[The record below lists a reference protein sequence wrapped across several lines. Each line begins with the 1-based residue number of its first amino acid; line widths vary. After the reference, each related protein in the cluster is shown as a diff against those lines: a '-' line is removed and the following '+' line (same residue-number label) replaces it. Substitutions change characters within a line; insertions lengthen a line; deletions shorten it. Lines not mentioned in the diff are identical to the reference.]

1 MSRARSKPTTR
12 TEPNRLGGATLAR
25 PQGRAVLTRPQG
37 RAVARLG
44 PAGCLDNGTGQ
55 ARPLRGCIVTTF
67 VAGLLVTAS
76 PIVMAEDDRLF
87 WHADAGSPAERFEL
101 AKRTEPEL
109 VAFLRRFPKGADLHN
124 HAGGAVYS
132 DYVIDEARAK
142 GLRYDPESR
151 GFTASEEEHT
161 VSLDELEADAAM
173 LKAFFE
179 TVSMRG
185 WYPNTD
191 DGHHH
196 FFQTFSHL
204 GSARRTQ
211 AQVLAEIVRRNRY
224 QNVNYVELMMTP
236 VPSAT
241 WGRFYEI
248 FDELDLDDLP
258 GSLAP
263 YESLIEDPAI
273 GRSFSEY
280 IDELETEAS
289 RELGLSPTLS
299 EPGTETAVAY
309 IGSLLRT
316 GPMERFF
323 RHAIVMF
330 TAMQSDER
338 VVGLNIVAPE
348 DHPASR
354 RQFDGQ
360 MKILDFLWQRFDQP
374 AITLH
379 AGELTLR
386 YAPVASMWDRI
397 RRSIDEGHAR
407 RIGHG
412 ISIAWERDLVS
423 LLEQMRDE
431 GILVEINLTSN
442 ESILGVRDDAHPFQL
457 YRRAGVPVCLTT
469 DDEGV
474 SRSNLTRE
482 YVKAVRR
489 YDLDYD
495 DIKTISRDCLVHSFL
510 PKETKTARL
519 ALLDAAFA
527 DFEKSLATGYRES
540 AD

>member
-1 MSRARSKPTTR
+1 MRNSVRAMATVVV
-12 TEPNRLGGATLAR
+12 GALA
-25 PQGRAVLTRPQG
+25 AATS
-37 RAVARLG
+37 VA
-44 PAGCLDNGTGQ
+44 NGD
-55 ARPLRGCIVTTF
+55 
-67 VAGLLVTAS
+67 
-76 PIVMAEDDRLF
+76 DDRPF
-87 WHADAGSPAERFEL
+87 WHADAGTPMQRFEL

-109 VAFLRRFPKGADLHN
+109 IAFLRRFPKGADLHN

-132 DYVIDEARAK
+132 DYVIDAARAK
-142 GLRYDPESR
+142 GLRYDPVSR
-151 GFTASEEEHT
+151 GFTTSEDAHT
-161 VSLDELEADAAM
+161 VGLDQLEADAAM

-185 WYPNTD
+185 WYPHTD

-196 FFQTFSHL
+196 FFETFSYL
-204 GSARRTQ
+204 GSAQRTP

-224 QNVNYVELMMTP
+224 QNVNYLELMFNAVPPAIWGRLYDIPVELDM
-236 VPSAT
+236 
-241 WGRFYEI
+241 
-248 FDELDLDDLP
+248 DDLP
-258 GSLAP
+258 ASLAP
-263 YESLIEDPAI
+263 LESLIADPATA
-273 GRSFSEY
+273 RSFTEY
-280 IDELETEAS
+280 IDELEAEAS
-289 RELGLSPTLS
+289 QELGLSPALG

-316 GPMERFF
+316 GPMDPFF
-323 RHAIVMF
+323 RNAVLTF

-348 DHPASR
+348 DRPASR
-354 RQFDGQ
+354 RQFDDQ
-360 MKILDFLWQRFDQP
+360 MKILDFLWRRFDEP

-412 ISIAWERDLVS
+412 ISIGWERDIVG
-423 LLEQMRDE
+423 LLEQMARDDV
-431 GILVEINLTSN
+431 LVEINITSN
-442 ESILGVRDDAHPFQL
+442 ESILGVRDDAHPFDL

-474 SRSNLTRE
+474 SRSNLTME
-482 YVKAVRR
+482 YVKAVQR

-495 DIKTISRDCLVHSFL
+495 DIKTISRDCLAHSFL
-510 PKETKTARL
+510 PDEVKSERL
-519 ALLDAAFA
+519 AMLEAAFSR
-527 DFEKSLATGYRES
+527 FEESLATGFRES
-540 AD
+540 GD

>member
-1 MSRARSKPTTR
+1 MPRPWNKRVGRTPGAGPSRR
-12 TEPNRLGGATLAR
+12 
-25 PQGRAVLTRPQG
+25 GRACPVPTRGACRVRCGRGQAPPL
-37 RAVARLG
+37 RAVFF
-44 PAGCLDNGTGQ
+44 TG
-55 ARPLRGCIVTTF
+55 ALAAACP
-67 VAGLLVTAS
+67 VANAD
-76 PIVMAEDDRLF
+76 DDRLF
-87 WHADAGSPAERFEL
+87 WHPDAGTPAERFEL
-101 AKRTEPEL
+101 AKRTQPEL
-109 VAFLRRFPKGADLHN
+109 IAFLRRFPKGADLHN

-132 DYVIDEARAK
+132 DYVIDEARVK
-142 GLRYDPESR
+142 GLRYDPRNR

-161 VSLDELEADAAM
+161 VSLDQLEADSAM

-185 WYPNTD
+185 WYPNTG

-196 FFQTFSHL
+196 FFQTFSRL

-211 AQVLAEIVRRNRY
+211 PQVLAEIIRRNRY

-236 VPSAT
+236 VPGAT

-248 FDELDLDDLP
+248 FHELDLDDLP
-258 GSLAP
+258 ASLAP
-263 YESLIEDPAI
+263 FETLIEDPSVA
-273 GRSFSEY
+273 RSFTEY
-280 IDELETEAS
+280 IDELEAEAS
-289 RELGLSPTLS
+289 RELGISPALG

-316 GPMERFF
+316 GPTERFF
-323 RHAIVMF
+323 RNAIVTF
-330 TAMQSDER
+330 TAMKSDER

-354 RQFDGQ
+354 RQFDDQ
-360 MKILDFLWQRFDQP
+360 MKILDFLWERFDKP
-374 AITLH
+374 DITLH

-397 RRSIDEGHAR
+397 RRSIDEGHSR

-412 ISIAWERDLVS
+412 ISIAWERDLVG
-423 LLEQMRDE
+423 LLDRMRDE

-442 ESILGVRDDAHPFQL
+442 ESILGVRDDEHPFQL

-474 SRSNLTRE
+474 SRSNLTME
-482 YVKAVRR
+482 YVKAVER
-489 YDLDYD
+489 YDLGYD
-495 DIKTISRDCLVHSFL
+495 DIKTISRDCLAYSFL
-510 PKETKTARL
+510 PEDTKAQRL
-519 ALLDAAFA
+519 AMLDEAFGR
-527 DFEKSLATGYRES
+527 FEKSLATGYRES

>member
-1 MSRARSKPTTR
+1 MS
-12 TEPNRLGGATLAR
+12 ENRDVDAHELKLAR
-25 PQGRAVLTRPQG
+25 MPPRFALRDKLVPFGRPAFALIGASVLAVGGQ
-37 RAVARLG
+37 VA
-44 PAGCLDNGTGQ
+44 AAD
-55 ARPLRGCIVTTF
+55 
-67 VAGLLVTAS
+67 
-76 PIVMAEDDRLF
+76 DDRPF
-87 WHADAGSPAERFEL
+87 WHPDVGSPAERFEL

-142 GLRYDPESR
+142 GLRYEPEGR
-151 GFTASEEEHT
+151 GFTDSEEDHT
-161 VSLDELEADAAM
+161 VSLDQLEADAAM

-185 WYPNTD
+185 WYPNTG

-204 GSARRTQ
+204 GSAERTQ
-211 AQVLAEIVRRNRY
+211 AQVLAEIVRRNHY
-224 QNVNYVELMMTP
+224 QNVNYLELMMAP
-236 VPSAT
+236 VPPAT
-241 WGRFYEI
+241 WGRFYAVGS
-248 FDELDLDDLP
+248 ELDLDDLP

-263 YESLIEDPAI
+263 FEPLIEDPEI
-273 GRSFSEY
+273 GRSFTEY
-280 IDELETEAS
+280 IDQLEADAS
-289 RELGLSPTLS
+289 RPLGLSPGLGESGS
-299 EPGTETAVAY
+299 EIAVAY

-316 GPMERFF
+316 GTMERFF
-323 RHAIVMF
+323 RNAVITF
-330 TAMQSDER
+330 TAMRSDER

-354 RQFDGQ
+354 RQFDDQ
-360 MKILDFLWQRFDQP
+360 MQVLDFLWQRFDRP

-412 ISIAWERDLVS
+412 ISIAWERDLVG
-423 LLEQMRDE
+423 LLEQMAKDQV
-431 GILVEINLTSN
+431 LVEINLTSN

-457 YRRAGVPVCLTT
+457 YRRAGVAVCLTT

-474 SRSNLTRE
+474 SRSNLTME
-482 YVKAVRR
+482 YVKAVQR
-489 YDLDYD
+489 YDLGYE
-495 DIKTISRDCLVHSFL
+495 DIKTISRDCLAHSFL
-510 PKETKTARL
+510 PDEVKSERL
-519 ALLDAAFA
+519 AMLEAAFA
-527 DFEKSLATGYRES
+527 RFEESLATGYREIP
-540 AD
+540 

>member
-1 MSRARSKPTTR
+1 MR
-12 TEPNRLGGATLAR
+12 NI
-25 PQGRAVLTRPQG
+25 
-37 RAVARLG
+37 VA
-44 PAGCLDNGTGQ
+44 
-55 ARPLRGCIVTTF
+55 II
-67 VAGLLVTAS
+67 VAGALAAAS
-76 PIVMAEDDRLF
+76 HVAVAEDDRPF
-87 WHADAGSPAERFEL
+87 WHPEAGTPAERFEL

-142 GLRYDPESR
+142 GLRYDPRSR
-151 GFTASEEEHT
+151 GFTASEENHT
-161 VSLDELEADAAM
+161 VSLDQLESDAAL

-185 WYPNTD
+185 WYPNTG

-224 QNVNYVELMMTP
+224 QNVNYVELMMNAAP
-236 VPSAT
+236 PAT
-241 WGRFYEI
+241 WGRFFEI
-248 FDELDLDDLP
+248 FHELDLDDLP

-263 YESLIEDPAI
+263 FEALIDDPAI
-273 GRSFSEY
+273 RRSFTAY
-280 IDELETEAS
+280 IDELESKVS
-289 RELGLSPTLS
+289 RELGLDPALGEKDSDI
-299 EPGTETAVAY
+299 AVGY

-316 GPMERFF
+316 GPTERFF
-323 RHAIVMF
+323 RMAVVVF
-330 TAMQSDER
+330 AAMQADER

-354 RQFDGQ
+354 RQFHDQ
-360 MKILDFLWQRFDQP
+360 MKILDFLWRRFDEP

-397 RRSIDEGHAR
+397 RRSIDQGHAR

-412 ISIAWERDLVS
+412 ISIGWERDLVG
-423 LLEQMRDE
+423 LLEQMASDKV
-431 GILVEINLTSN
+431 LVEINLTSN
-442 ESILGVRDDAHPFQL
+442 ESILGVRDRAHPFEL

-474 SRSNLTRE
+474 SRSNLTME
-482 YVKAVRR
+482 YVKAAQR
-489 YDLDYD
+489 YDLAYEDV
-495 DIKTISRDCLVHSFL
+495 KAISRDCLVHSFL
-510 PKETKTARL
+510 PADTKAERL
-519 ALLDAAFA
+519 AMLDAAFA
-527 DFEKSLATGYRES
+527 GFEKALATGYREV
-540 AD
+540 AE

>member
-1 MSRARSKPTTR
+1 MLNSV
-12 TEPNRLGGATLAR
+12 RLIVAT
-25 PQGRAVLTRPQG
+25 V
-37 RAVARLG
+37 
-44 PAGCLDNGTGQ
+44 
-55 ARPLRGCIVTTF
+55 
-67 VAGLLVTAS
+67 VAGALAAATPVANGD
-76 PIVMAEDDRLF
+76 DDRPF
-87 WHADAGSPAERFEL
+87 WHADAGTPLQRFEL

-132 DYVIDEARAK
+132 DYVIDAARAK
-142 GLRYDPESR
+142 GLRYDPMRR
-151 GFTASEEEHT
+151 GFTASEEAHT
-161 VSLDELEADAAM
+161 VGLDQLEADADM

-185 WYPNTD
+185 WYPHTD

-196 FFQTFSHL
+196 FFETFSYL
-204 GSARRTQ
+204 GSAQRAP

-224 QNVNYVELMMTP
+224 QNVNYLELMFNAVP
-236 VPSAT
+236 PSA
-241 WGRFYEI
+241 WERFYGVSAE
-248 FDELDLDDLP
+248 FDVDDLP

-263 YESLIEDPAI
+263 FESLIADPAI
-273 GRSFSEY
+273 ARSFTEY
-280 IDELETEAS
+280 IDELEAEAS
-289 RELGLSPTLS
+289 RELGLSPALG

-316 GPMERFF
+316 GPTDRFF
-323 RHAIVMF
+323 RNAVIVF
-330 TAMQSDER
+330 TAMQADER

-354 RQFDGQ
+354 RQFDDQ
-360 MKILDFLWQRFDQP
+360 MKILDFLWRRFDEP

-412 ISIAWERDLVS
+412 ISIGWERDVVG
-423 LLEQMRDE
+423 LLEQMAKDDV
-431 GILVEINLTSN
+431 LVEINLTSN
-442 ESILGVRDDAHPFQL
+442 ESILGVRDHAHPFEL

-474 SRSNLTRE
+474 SRSNLTME
-482 YVKAVRR
+482 YVKAVQR

-510 PKETKTARL
+510 PDEVKGERL
-519 ALLDAAFA
+519 AMLEASFSR
-527 DFEKSLATGYRES
+527 FEGSLANGFPEHS
-540 AD
+540 D

>member
-1 MSRARSKPTTR
+1 MAGRVRWGRPFQH
-12 TEPNRLGGATLAR
+12 GA
-25 PQGRAVLTRPQG
+25 
-37 RAVARLG
+37 
-44 PAGCLDNGTGQ
+44 GQ
-55 ARPLRGCIVTTF
+55 ARHLLLAV
-67 VAGLLVTAS
+67 VALATAGQ
-76 PIVMAEDDRLF
+76 VALGNDDRPF
-87 WHADAGSPAERFEL
+87 WHPDAGTPAERFEL

-132 DYVIDEARAK
+132 DYVIDAARAK
-142 GLRYDPESR
+142 GLRYDPRLR
-151 GFTASEEEHT
+151 GFTVSEEDHT
-161 VSLDELEADAAM
+161 VSLDQLESDAAM

-185 WYPNTD
+185 WYPNTG

-196 FFQTFSHL
+196 FFQTFSRL
-204 GSARRTQ
+204 GSARRSE

-224 QNVNYVELMMTP
+224 QHVNYVELMMNAA
-236 VPSAT
+236 PSAT
-241 WGRFYEI
+241 WGRFFEVFNE
-248 FDELDLDDLP
+248 FDVDDLP

-263 YESLIEDPAI
+263 FEPLIEDPSI
-273 GRSFSEY
+273 RRSFSAY
-280 IDELETEAS
+280 IDELEAEVS
-289 RELGLSPTLS
+289 RELGLSPALGEKES
-299 EPGTETAVAY
+299 DIAVGY

-316 GPMERFF
+316 GPTERFF
-323 RHAIVMF
+323 RMAVVVF
-330 TAMQSDER
+330 TAMEADDR

-354 RQFDGQ
+354 RQFDHQ
-360 MKILDFLWQRFDQP
+360 MKILGFLWERFDKP

-412 ISIAWERDLVS
+412 ISIAWERDVVG
-423 LLEQMRDE
+423 LLEQMAQDE
-431 GILVEINLTSN
+431 VLVEINLTSN
-442 ESILGVRDDAHPFQL
+442 ESILGVRDDAHPFEL

-474 SRSNLTRE
+474 SRSNLTME
-482 YVKAVRR
+482 YVKAVQR
-489 YDLDYD
+489 YDLGYE
-495 DIKTISRDCLVHSFL
+495 DIKTISRDCLAHSFL
-510 PKETKTARL
+510 PKDAKAGRL
-519 ALLDAAFA
+519 AMLDAAFA
-527 DFEKSLATGYRES
+527 RFEKSLATGYREI
-540 AD
+540 AE

>member
-1 MSRARSKPTTR
+1 MPPRFASRD
-12 TEPNRLGGATLAR
+12 R
-25 PQGRAVLTRPQG
+25 PAPCGRAAFALLGASVL
-37 RAVARLG
+37 A
-44 PAGCLDNGTGQ
+44 AGVQ
-55 ARPLRGCIVTTF
+55 
-67 VAGLLVTAS
+67 VAGA
-76 PIVMAEDDRLF
+76 ADDDRPF
-87 WHADAGSPAERFEL
+87 WHPDVGSPAERFEL

-142 GLRYDPESR
+142 GLRYDPGSR
-151 GFTASEEEHT
+151 GFTDSEEDHT
-161 VSLDELEADAAM
+161 VSLDQLEADAAM

-185 WYPNTD
+185 WYPNTG

-204 GSARRTQ
+204 GSAERTQ

-224 QNVNYVELMMTP
+224 QNVNYLELMMAP
-236 VPSAT
+236 VPPAT
-241 WGRFYEI
+241 WGRFYAVGS
-248 FDELDLDDLP
+248 ELDLDDLP

-263 YESLIEDPAI
+263 FEPLIEDPEI
-273 GRSFSEY
+273 GRSFTEY
-280 IDELETEAS
+280 IDQLEADAS
-289 RELGLSPTLS
+289 RPLGLSPALGESGS
-299 EPGTETAVAY
+299 EIAVAY

-316 GPMERFF
+316 GTMGRFF
-323 RHAIVMF
+323 RNAVITF
-330 TAMQSDER
+330 TAMRSDER

-354 RQFDGQ
+354 RQFDDQ
-360 MKILDFLWQRFDQP
+360 MKVLDFLWQRFDKP

-412 ISIAWERDLVS
+412 ISIAWERDLVG
-423 LLEQMRDE
+423 LLEQMAKDRV
-431 GILVEINLTSN
+431 LVEINLTSN

-474 SRSNLTRE
+474 SRSNLTME
-482 YVKAVRR
+482 YVKAVQR

-495 DIKTISRDCLVHSFL
+495 DIKTISRDCLAHSFL
-510 PKETKTARL
+510 PEEAKSERL
-519 ALLDAAFA
+519 ALLEAAFVR
-527 DFEKSLATGYRES
+527 FEESLATGYRET

>member
-1 MSRARSKPTTR
+1 MAGRVRR
-12 TEPNRLGGATLAR
+12 
-25 PQGRAVLTRPQG
+25 GRACPRPL
-37 RAVARLG
+37 RIRRL
-44 PAGCLDNGTGQ
+44 LRLGTGQ
-55 ARPLRGCIVTTF
+55 ARPLRVPIVTTA
-67 VAGLLVTAS
+67 VVLATAS
-76 PIVMAEDDRLF
+76 QPAVADDDRLF
-87 WHADAGSPAERFEL
+87 WHPDAGSPAERFEL

-109 VAFLRRFPKGADLHN
+109 IAFLRRFPKGADLHN

-151 GFTASEEEHT
+151 GFTASEEDHT
-161 VSLDELEADAAM
+161 VSLDQLEADSAM

-185 WYPNTD
+185 WYPNTG

-204 GSARRTQ
+204 GSAKRTQ

-236 VPSAT
+236 VPPGM
-241 WGRFYEI
+241 WGQFYGI
-248 FDELDLDDLP
+248 FNELDVGDLP

-263 YESLIEDPAI
+263 FEPLIEDPTVA
-273 GRSFSEY
+273 RSFTEY
-280 IDELETEAS
+280 IDELEAGAS
-289 RELGLSPTLS
+289 RELGFSPALD
-299 EPGTETAVAY
+299 EPGSETDVAY

-316 GPMERFF
+316 APLERFF
-323 RHAIVMF
+323 RHAVVMF
-330 TAMQSDER
+330 TAMQADER

-348 DHPASR
+348 DHPAAR
-354 RQFDGQ
+354 RQFDDQ
-360 MKILDFLWQRFDQP
+360 MKILDFLWQRFDKP

-412 ISIAWERDLVS
+412 ISIAWERDLVG
-423 LLEQMRDE
+423 LLDQMAKDRV
-431 GILVEINLTSN
+431 LVEINLTSN

-474 SRSNLTRE
+474 SRSNLTME
-482 YVKAVRR
+482 YVKAVQR
-489 YDLDYD
+489 YDLGYD
-495 DIKTISRDCLVHSFL
+495 DIKTISRDCLTHSFL
-510 PKETKTARL
+510 PEDAKGERL
-519 ALLDAAFA
+519 AMLETAFGR
-527 DFEKSLATGYRES
+527 FEKSLATGYRES
-540 AD
+540 AP

>member
-1 MSRARSKPTTR
+1 M
-12 TEPNRLGGATLAR
+12 G
-25 PQGRAVLTRPQG
+25 
-37 RAVARLG
+37 
-44 PAGCLDNGTGQ
+44 
-55 ARPLRGCIVTTF
+55 II
-67 VAGLLVTAS
+67 AGLLAAAS
-76 PIVMAEDDRLF
+76 PIAFAQDDRLF
-87 WHADAGSPAERFEL
+87 WHPDAGSPAERFEL
-101 AKRTEPEL
+101 AKRTQPEL
-109 VAFLRRFPKGADLHN
+109 IAFLRRFPKGADLHN

-142 GLRYDPESR
+142 GLRYDPETR
-151 GFTASEEEHT
+151 GFTASEESHT
-161 VSLDELEADAAM
+161 VSLDQLEADTAM

-185 WYPNTD
+185 WYPNTG

-196 FFQTFSHL
+196 FFQTFSYL
-204 GSARRTQ
+204 GSAKRTQ
-211 AQVLAEIVRRNRY
+211 AQVLAEIIRRNRY

-236 VPSAT
+236 VPGAT

-248 FDELDLDDLP
+248 FNKLDLDDLP

-263 YESLIEDPAI
+263 FEPLIEDPAI
-273 GRSFSEY
+273 GRSFTEY
-280 IDELETEAS
+280 IDELEAEAS
-289 RELGLSPTLS
+289 EELGLSPALD
-299 EPGTETAVAY
+299 EPGTETAVGF

-323 RHAIVMF
+323 RHAVVMF

-360 MKILDFLWQRFDQP
+360 MQILDFLWQRFDKP

-386 YAPVASMWDRI
+386 YAPVASMWNRI

-412 ISIAWERDLVS
+412 ISIAWERDLVG
-423 LLEQMRDE
+423 LLAQMRNDKV
-431 GILVEINLTSN
+431 LVEINLTSN
-442 ESILGVRDDAHPFQL
+442 ESILGVRDAAHPFQL

-474 SRSNLTRE
+474 SRSNLTME
-482 YVKAVRR
+482 YVKAVQR
-489 YDLDYD
+489 YDLGYD
-495 DIKTISRDCLVHSFL
+495 DIKTISRDCLAHSFL
-510 PKETKTARL
+510 PPDVKADRL
-519 ALLDAAFA
+519 KLLEAAFA
-527 DFEKSLATGYRES
+527 RFEKSLSTGYREA

>member
-1 MSRARSKPTTR
+1 MFPRCDAWCSPARDGAGPGRDGTSPSPTVHWSLR
-12 TEPNRLGGATLAR
+12 VHRGVSAATF
-25 PQGRAVLTRPQG
+25 
-37 RAVARLG
+37 G
-44 PAGCLDNGTGQ
+44 P
-55 ARPLRGCIVTTF
+55 IVTMV
-67 VAGLLVTAS
+67 VAGAFAAAS
-76 PIVMAEDDRLF
+76 QTSVAGDDRPF
-87 WHADAGSPAERFEL
+87 WHPDAGTPAERFEL
-101 AKRTEPEL
+101 AKRTRPEL

-142 GLRYDPESR
+142 GLRYDPRSR

-161 VSLDELEADAAM
+161 VSLDELEADSAM

-196 FFQTFSHL
+196 FFRTFSHL

-224 QNVNYVELMMTP
+224 QNINYVELMMTP
-236 VPSAT
+236 VPSSA

-248 FDELDLDDLP
+248 FHELDVDDLP
-258 GSLAP
+258 SSLAP
-263 YESLIEDPAI
+263 FETLIEDPAI
-273 GRSFSEY
+273 GRSFIEY
-280 IDELETEAS
+280 IDELEAEAS
-289 RELGLSPTLS
+289 RELGLSPALG
-299 EPGTETAVAY
+299 ERGTDTAVAY

-316 GPMERFF
+316 GPTERFF
-323 RHAIVMF
+323 RHAVVLF
-330 TAMQSDER
+330 TAMKADER

-354 RQFDGQ
+354 RQFDDQ
-360 MKILDFLWQRFDQP
+360 MKILDFLWERFDEP

-412 ISIAWERDLVS
+412 ISIAWERNLVG
-423 LLEQMRDE
+423 LLEQMARDKV
-431 GILVEINLTSN
+431 LVEINLTSN
-442 ESILGVRDDAHPFQL
+442 ESILGVRDDAHPFEL

-474 SRSNLTRE
+474 SRSNLTME
-482 YVKAVRR
+482 YVKAVER
-489 YDLDYD
+489 YDLGYD
-495 DIKTISRDCLVHSFL
+495 DIKTISRDCLTHSFL
-510 PKETKTARL
+510 PDGTKAERL
-519 ALLDAAFA
+519 AMLDAAFVR
-527 DFEKSLATGYRES
+527 FEKSLATGYRES

>member
-1 MSRARSKPTTR
+1 MRNDVAIIVW
-12 TEPNRLGGATLAR
+12 GTLA
-25 PQGRAVLTRPQG
+25 
-37 RAVARLG
+37 VASH
-44 PAGCLDNGTGQ
+44 
-55 ARPLRGCIVTTF
+55 
-67 VAGLLVTAS
+67 VAATD
-76 PIVMAEDDRLF
+76 DDRPF
-87 WHADAGSPAERFEL
+87 WHPEAGTPAERFEL

-142 GLRYDPESR
+142 GLRYDPRSR
-151 GFTASEEEHT
+151 GFTASEENHT
-161 VSLDELEADAAM
+161 VSLDQLESDAAM

-185 WYPNTD
+185 WYPNTG

-224 QNVNYVELMMTP
+224 QNVNYVELMMNAAP
-236 VPSAT
+236 PAT
-241 WGRFYEI
+241 WGRFFEI
-248 FDELDLDDLP
+248 FHELDLDDLP

-263 YESLIEDPAI
+263 FEALIDDPAI
-273 GRSFSEY
+273 RRSFTAY
-280 IDELETEAS
+280 IDELEAKVS
-289 RELGLSPTLS
+289 RELGLDPALGEKDSDI
-299 EPGTETAVAY
+299 AVGY

-316 GPMERFF
+316 GPTERFF
-323 RHAIVMF
+323 RMAVVVF
-330 TAMQSDER
+330 AAMQADER

-354 RQFDGQ
+354 RQFHDQ
-360 MKILDFLWQRFDQP
+360 MKILDFLWRRFDEP

-412 ISIAWERDLVS
+412 ISIGWERDLVG
-423 LLEQMRDE
+423 LLEQMASDKV
-431 GILVEINLTSN
+431 LVEINLTSN
-442 ESILGVRDDAHPFQL
+442 ESILGVRDHAHPFEL

-474 SRSNLTRE
+474 SRSNLTME
-482 YVKAVRR
+482 YVKATQR
-489 YDLDYD
+489 YDLGYE
-495 DIKTISRDCLVHSFL
+495 DIKAISRDCLAHSFL
-510 PKETKTARL
+510 PAATKAERL
-519 ALLDAAFA
+519 AILDAAFA
-527 DFEKSLATGYRES
+527 GFEKSLTTGYREV
-540 AD
+540 AE

>member
-1 MSRARSKPTTR
+1 M
-12 TEPNRLGGATLAR
+12 G
-25 PQGRAVLTRPQG
+25 V
-37 RAVARLG
+37 
-44 PAGCLDNGTGQ
+44 
-55 ARPLRGCIVTTF
+55 
-67 VAGLLVTAS
+67 VAGLLAAAG
-76 PIVMAEDDRLF
+76 PIAFAQDEGLF
-87 WHADAGSPAERFEL
+87 WHPDAGSPAERFEL

-142 GLRYDPESR
+142 GLRYDPVNR
-151 GFTASEEEHT
+151 GFTASEEDHT
-161 VSLDELEADAAM
+161 VSLDQLEADSAM

-185 WYPNTD
+185 WYPNTG

-204 GSARRTQ
+204 GTAKRTQ
-211 AQVLAEIVRRNRY
+211 AQILAEIVRRNRY
-224 QNVNYVELMMTP
+224 QNVNYVELMMSP

-241 WGRFYEI
+241 WGRFYGI
-248 FDELDLDDLP
+248 FSELDLDDLA

-263 YESLIEDPAI
+263 FEPLIEDPAI
-273 GRSFSEY
+273 HGAFTAY
-280 IDELETEAS
+280 IDELEAEAS
-289 RELGLSPTLS
+289 RELGLSPGLGD
-299 EPGTETAVAY
+299 PGSETAVAY

-323 RHAIVMF
+323 RHAVVMF
-330 TAMQSDER
+330 TAMRSDQR

-354 RQFDGQ
+354 RQFDDQ
-360 MKILDFLWQRFDQP
+360 MQILDFLWQRFDKP

-386 YAPVASMWDRI
+386 YAPLASMWDRI

-412 ISIAWERDLVS
+412 ISIAWERDVVG
-423 LLEQMRDE
+423 LLTQMRNDKV
-431 GILVEINLTSN
+431 LVEINLTSN

-474 SRSNLTRE
+474 SRSNLTME
-482 YVKAVRR
+482 YVKAVQR
-489 YDLDYD
+489 YDLGYD
-495 DIKTISRDCLVHSFL
+495 DIKTISRDCLAHSFL
-510 PKETKTARL
+510 PPAVKRGRL
-519 ALLDAAFA
+519 ALLESAFSR
-527 DFEKSLATGYRES
+527 FEKSLATGYRES